1 MKNLLYLFAVTLV
14 FGLTSCEKEELEPEI
29 AQPQT
34 TTDTTGTNN
43 NTSNS
48 TSTGVSTTTDLEY
61 VGADIYTTGVVDY
74 TSPLYDI
81 VDKDYYVYSENDYIQ
96 PIGRNIIFKTTG
108 TSTGKYDLF
117 DSYNYGQR
125 QWRTIDK
132 AGNTFAYDYLGD
144 KTYTYARTLTIANYD
159 SISGDVLLTFGSP
172 TSPASD
178 TIVLKLK

>member
-1 MKNLLYLFAVTLV
+1 MKNLFLLFVVTLA
-14 FGLTSCEKEELEPEI
+14 FGLTSCEKEELESEI
-29 AQPQT
+29 VQPQT
-34 TTDTTGTNN
+34 TTDTTGTNT
-43 NTSNS
+43 TSN
-48 TSTGVSTTTDLEY
+48 TTAVDLHIYDANATGSPM
-61 VGADIYTTGVVDY
+61 VVIDY

-159 SISGDVLLTFGSP
+159 SISGDVLLTFGGP